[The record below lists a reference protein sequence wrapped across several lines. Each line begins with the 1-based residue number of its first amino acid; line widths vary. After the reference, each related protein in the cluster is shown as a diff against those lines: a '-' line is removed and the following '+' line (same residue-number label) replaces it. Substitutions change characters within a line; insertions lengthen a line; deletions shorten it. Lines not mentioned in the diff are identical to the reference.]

1 MITSIKEKD
10 GEIEQ
15 LKEKN
20 EQLTNENARLNTE
33 NKRFRAL
40 VLETAHI
47 RDDEIKRLEGIIKN
61 IQERNSE
68 MKYQIAFKDW
78 KLGELHCPTCESTDL
93 SPPNQYCTKQYV
105 CKKCSLQFDPVK
117 EYENVELP
125 GLETKDAAPPC
136 GLKCQFYPVCEN
148 CVEMPAAPPA
158 LTVYFDKELKSD
170 DDMVIV
176 KDETSEE
183 CPNESDWEMCGACPF
198 YDAETAECTKRIE
211 KAYGRKRDAVPP
223 TLTVYFDKDPK
234 SDEDMVI
241 AKDVNAHAS
250 VCPNLKPDFTCRL
263 NTRVECKCPACGKA
277 HPKYAPYR
285 NAAPPADFFDMVS
298 KHTKCPSCGC
308 TDDIWLSYPNDYRIA
323 EYNCHS
329 CGKKWMLDESIEKVN
344 NL

>member
-20 EQLTNENARLNTE
+20 EQLTNENARLNAE
-33 NKRFRAL
+33 NKGFRAL

-125 GLETKDAAPPC
+125 GLETKDAAPKPC
-136 GLKCQFYPVCEN
+136 FGQLETKPECFQCPVYTSCSK
-148 CVEMPAAPPA
+148 MAFP
-158 LTVYFDKELKSD
+158 
-170 DDMVIV
+170 
-176 KDETSEE
+176 DETPATNVHPS
-183 CPNESDWEMCGACPF
+183 
-198 YDAETAECTKRIE
+198 R
-211 KAYGRKRDAVPP
+211 
-223 TLTVYFDKDPK
+223 
-234 SDEDMVI
+234 
-241 AKDVNAHAS
+241 